1 MIIGEGL
8 LDHFM
13 AVAPYLKDIYG
24 KDMIVWISDT
34 DNLLGYFPGYNLD
47 IGSDGILGEDDPMR
61 VSMRQKETLRCE
73 EMVGTLGIVI
83 KDINN
88 PIYDN
93 AHNVVG
99 CISIGISLDLEKKVV
114 KVAQN
119 INEAVENID
128 VFVKG
133 LAALAEN
140 IRNSEKE
147 LRDNINGVNEL
158 TEKISKV
165 LAYTRKIAVQ
175 TNLLGINAE
184 IEAARAGE
192 YGVGF
197 GVVADE
203 IRKLSVESMEIAK
216 NIDSLLIQIKNA
228 NAVTLKSSD
237 TAFAATEEQV
247 AETEKVRTKIKELKN
262 ISNELE
268 EIAKEL

>member
-1 MIIGEGL
+1 M
-8 LDHFM
+8 
-13 AVAPYLKDIYG
+13 
-24 KDMIVWISDT
+24 
-34 DNLLGYFPGYNLD
+34 
-47 IGSDGILGEDDPMR
+47 
-61 VSMRQKETLRCE
+61 
-73 EMVGTLGIVI
+73 
-83 KDINN
+83 
-88 PIYDN
+88 
-93 AHNVVG
+93 
-99 CISIGISLDLEKKVV
+99 
-114 KVAQN
+114 
-119 INEAVENID
+119 ENID

-228 NAVTLKSSD
+228 NAVTLKVPIRLCCNGGTSCGNR
-237 TAFAATEEQV
+237 
-247 AETEKVRTKIKELKN
+247 KVRTKIKELKN